1 MFSHSQKALSKNYY
15 IVTLSRDHG
24 FLIETAFGISNSR
37 YKIRA
42 YYYFI
47 RDKSK
52 ETQKVLI
59 NPIQQTQ
66 MKEYHVP

>member
-1 MFSHSQKALSKNYY
+1 MSRYKMFSHSQEALSKNYY
-15 IVTLSRDHG
+15 IVTLSREHG
-24 FLIETAFGISNSR
+24 FLIETVYGISNSR
-37 YKIRA
+37 CK
-42 YYYFI
+42 I